1 MIKCNKCAH
10 DNQLGAIFCRGCGAK
25 LDIETIRPEVKDSS
39 SSMRWFA
46 WIKSLLMFVVFVSLV
61 GIIAALFVPAGFP
74 VIPTLDEKSQPVTKE
89 KFDRWVLR
97 AEHGVGESSFI
108 FAPAEISWYYNS
120 TVLDSVKA
128 PGGTYAIESINLL
141 QNAESLTVVIMN
153 TKLFG
158 FLPARFEMTGKV
170 VNGEKSNADQIS
182 LGFDVSSVKMGH
194 IKMPAALNQLI
205 ASKFAPLLQGK
216 NIDVFLKSVAS
227 FEVDANGNY
236 VFALFK
242 APKVAAPAAK
252 K

>member
-1 MIKCNKCAH
+1 MINCPKCAH

-39 SSMRWFA
+39 ASMRWFA
-46 WIKSLLMFVVFVSLV
+46 WLRSLLMFVVFISLV

-74 VIPTLDEKSQPVTKE
+74 VAPVLDEKSQPLTKE
-89 KFDRWVLR
+89 KFDKWILR
-97 AEHGVGESSFI
+97 AEHGTGENAFI
-108 FAPAEISWYYNS
+108 FAPAEIAWYYNS

-128 PGGTYAIESINLL
+128 PGSTYAIESIELS
-141 QNAESLTVVIMN
+141 QAADEVTVIVMN

-158 FLPARFEMTGKV
+158 FLPARFEMNSKL
-170 VNGEKSNADQIS
+170 VNGEKSSLEQIAPS
-182 LGFDVSSVKMGH
+182 LEIRTVKMGH
-194 IKMPAALNQLI
+194 IKMPDALKLLI

-216 NIDVFLKSVAS
+216 NIDGLLKSVAAIT
-227 FEVDANGNY
+227 VDANGNY

-242 APKVAAPAAK
+242 APPAK